1 MSQGG
6 LACAVACIKRPGCVL
21 KAWAKAGL
29 SSAVGAK
36 AQAGGTCVAR
46 GVAVLPH
53 AHQVR
58 RRRAAVLP
66 TTLRRPLLS
75 CRHRHSSS
83 VRGRVC
89 AAARPHGRTAGR
101 WNCGRFVR
109 LRVCPAYVLEVAWVV
124 LRPRAACVR
133 CRVPRT
139 APRRAAGTAVCPST
153 WRQPW
158 TSADRSMR
166 CRAVALLH

>member
-1 MSQGG
+1 VRRALHQQN
-6 LACAVACIKRPGCVL
+6 
-21 KAWAKAGL
+21 AG
-29 SSAVGAK
+29 APTVGHIGEGRTCLTAHV
-36 AQAGGTCVAR
+36 GSTCVAR
-46 GVAVLPH
+46 RVAVLPH

-89 AAARPHGRTAGR
+89 AAAQSHGRPRELWSARSLARVPCLRAWGR
-101 WNCGRFVR
+101 RFG
-109 LRVCPAYVLEVAWVV
+109 LFCVL
-124 LRPRAACVR
+124 RAACVR

-166 CRAVALLH
+166 CRAVALPH